1 MKSDVNVETLF
12 RSHRKDRMSQDQ
24 LKMLERAK
32 EQLAATASVLES
44 TVMDLVTSRLQFI
57 DQWSP
62 CSALDQVQ
70 KLHRELELFKEDLDK
85 EVSEA
90 SV

>member
-1 MKSDVNVETLF
+1 
-12 RSHRKDRMSQDQ
+12 
-24 LKMLERAK
+24 MLERAK
-32 EQLAATASVLES
+32 EQLAATAGALES
-44 TVMDLVTSRLQFI
+44 TMMDLVTSRLQFI

-62 CSALDQVQ
+62 SSALDQVQ

-85 EVSEA
+85 EVGEV

>member
-1 MKSDVNVETLF
+1 
-12 RSHRKDRMSQDQ
+12 MSQDK

-32 EQLAATASVLES
+32 EQLAASANVLES
-44 TVMDLVTSRLQFI
+44 MVMDLVTSRLQFI

-62 CSALDQVQ
+62 SSALDQVQ

-85 EVSEA
+85 EVGEA